1 MAEHAQFLWP
11 NALSEVRRNVSPG
24 KHPICGNLKRGVRGS
39 AGSAEARAHLPT
51 SPSAEVGVHRG
62 PRWSSAEDISGL
74 GLTLDIPVTV
84 ALIVFVN

>member
-24 KHPICGNLKRGVRGS
+24 KHPICGNLKKGVRGS

-51 SPSAEVGVHRG
+51 SPGVQKLEYTEAPGG
-62 PRWSSAEDISGL
+62 PPRR
-74 GLTLDIPVTV
+74 TFLDLASLWT
-84 ALIVFVN
+84 FQ